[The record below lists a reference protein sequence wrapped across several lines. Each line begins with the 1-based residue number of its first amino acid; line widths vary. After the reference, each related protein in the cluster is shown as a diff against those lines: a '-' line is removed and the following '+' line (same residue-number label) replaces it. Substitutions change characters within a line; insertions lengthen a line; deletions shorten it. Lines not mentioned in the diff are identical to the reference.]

1 MGPFLAG
8 ALALHPSFVGHR
20 LEADLASVLHSCARL
35 HIVGCGFISYFGGKG
50 YGEIIMML
58 G

>member
-35 HIVGCGFISYFGGKG
+35 HIVGCGFISYFGG
-50 YGEIIMML
+50 YGEILMML